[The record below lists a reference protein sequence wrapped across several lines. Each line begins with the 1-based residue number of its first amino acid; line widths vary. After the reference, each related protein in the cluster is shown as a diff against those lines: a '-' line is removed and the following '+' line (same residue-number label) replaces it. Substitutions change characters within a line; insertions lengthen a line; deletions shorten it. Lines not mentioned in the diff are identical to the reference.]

1 MTRLD
6 ALLEDV
12 FVAVKAGDYPRLG
25 QLSAMLETV
34 STPED
39 AAELPR
45 IAKRARENAALLE
58 ATAKGLRAARR
69 RIDALRGA
77 QNLTTYD
84 RTGQKHDHSAAA
96 IRSHR
101 L

>member
-1 MTRLD
+1 MMRLD

-12 FVAVKAGDYPRLG
+12 FVAVKAGDYPRLD
-25 QLSAMLETV
+25 QLSAMLERV
-34 STPED
+34 SPPAD
-39 AAELPR
+39 PAELTR
-45 IAKRARENAALLE
+45 IAKRARENVALLD

-84 RTGQKHDHSAAA
+84 RAGQKHDHPAAA
-96 IRSHR
+96 VRSHR